1 MVSITGN
8 WSGQRLVAAGCN
20 APSWGINHS
29 EGVPLAAKRKQ
40 CHHVI
45 VSSLTNETYLH
56 GKVHSG
62 SALKTR
68 ASALLFV
75 EGSCRG
81 A

>member
-29 EGVPLAAKRKQ
+29 EREKIHRSARK
-40 CHHVI
+40 
-45 VSSLTNETYLH
+45 SPFRLRLKN
-56 GKVHSG
+56 SG
-62 SALKTR
+62 LC
-68 ASALLFV
+68 LLFV
-75 EGSCRG
+75 VGSCRR

>member
-8 WSGQRLVAAGCN
+8 WPGQRLVAAGCN
-20 APSWGINHS
+20 APSWGINHT
-29 EGVPLAAKRKQ
+29 EGSTGCQEKQ
-40 CHHVI
+40 CFVI
-45 VSSLTNETYLH
+45 ISSLTNETHLH

-75 EGSCRG
+75 GGSCRR